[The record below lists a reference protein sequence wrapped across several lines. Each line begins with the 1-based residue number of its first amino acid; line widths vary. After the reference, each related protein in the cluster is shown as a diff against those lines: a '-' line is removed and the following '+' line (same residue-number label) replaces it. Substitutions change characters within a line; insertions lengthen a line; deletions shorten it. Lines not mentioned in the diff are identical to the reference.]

1 MKKISLT
8 VVTKNDRTFK
18 RHTEEL
24 DDNLP
29 VRYVTCCYLSSMVK
43 RRSLVNL
50 YRLYRLSG
58 NSMSVAVVRGSI
70 PLLLHFNNL
79 EETK

>member
-43 RRSLVNL
+43 RRGLVNL
-50 YRLYRLSG
+50 YREALIG
-58 NSMSVAVVRGSI
+58 
-70 PLLLHFNNL
+70 
-79 EETK
+79 